1 MANAPH
7 DNVVSETADQPSKLY
22 WLDIDVTF
30 NDIIRRQRMNPD
42 DLVARR
48 PRSSS
53 QYSVLRGVGTVAN
66 ALSVGEQDATFE
78 HFHVDLAAFAQSEE
92 NFAHPELHRS
102 AKMIWNDVDAR
113 PPRLEVYVSAKM
125 LRHML
130 ELFVTKRIDA
140 VILSMKIAVMQEP
153 IVETNSRHKLLPLL
167 DRDGHLYFRRT
178 ECELLSV
185 HASLAPERT
194 RRQS

>member
-7 DNVVSETADQPSKLY
+7 DNVVSETDDQPSKLY
-22 WLDIDVTF
+22 WLDIDVIF
-30 NDIIRRQRMNPD
+30 NDIIHRQRMNPK

-48 PRSSS
+48 PRSSW

-153 IVETNSRHKLLPLL
+153 IVGTNSRHKLLPLL
-167 DRDGHLYFRRT
+167 DRNGHLYFRRT

-185 HASLAPERT
+185 HASLGK
-194 RRQS
+194 

>member
-1 MANAPH
+1 
-7 DNVVSETADQPSKLY
+7 
-22 WLDIDVTF
+22 
-30 NDIIRRQRMNPD
+30 MNPKH
-42 DLVARR
+42 LVARR
-48 PRSSS
+48 PRSSW
-53 QYSVLRGVGTVAN
+53 QYSVPRGVGTVTN

-92 NFAHPELHRS
+92 NFAHPEVHRS

-113 PPRLEVYVSAKM
+113 PPRLEVYISAKM

-185 HASLAPERT
+185 HASLAPERG
-194 RRQS
+194 RRQSKECGENSQFRQPAPR